1 MTALTIGLVP
11 GILKSEQ
18 ATRNYY
24 GGMMILSTRGHY
36 GLRAMTRLAEAH
48 GQSVLSLSEIA
59 QAEGL
64 SPAYLEQLVAPL
76 RKAGLVKAT
85 RGVRGCY
92 RLARHPAEITV
103 GEVIRILE
111 GPIGIVECASE
122 VRSSG
127 CCERETTCLSKPLW
141 QRMRANITQML
152 DSTTLADLWAG
163 DAGTGV
169 AETSPEQ
176 TD

>member
-1 MTALTIGLVP
+1 
-11 GILKSEQ
+11 
-18 ATRNYY
+18 
-24 GGMMILSTRGHY
+24 MILSTKGHY

-48 GQSVLSLSEIA
+48 GQSVLSLAEIA

-64 SPAYLEQLVAPL
+64 SPSYLEQLVAPL

-85 RGVRGCY
+85 RGVRGGY

-103 GEVIRILE
+103 GEVIRVLE

-122 VRSSG
+122 IRSSG

-141 QRMRANITQML
+141 QRMRANIAQML
-152 DSTTLADLWAG
+152 DSTTLADLWAEG
-163 DAGTGV
+163 AGTDA
-169 AETSPEQ
+169 AETSSER
-176 TD
+176 TE